1 MIPAILSVL
10 GSSGF
15 GAILGTA
22 GAWLTRKEERKKQKQ
37 EHDFQIEM
45 SKINLEESK
54 LDREHELAIAD
65 KERKHAE
72 TEGQIAG
79 ELIDSESFKESI
91 ISSRIKSGIKIIDGI
106 RALMRPLITVYLLII
121 TTWMSLKIAAL
132 VGGMESLDPEELF
145 NLYRSIIE
153 NIIFL
158 TVTAVTWWFGTRNI
172 NKKQ

>member
-37 EHDFQIEM
+37 EHSFQIEM
-45 SKINLEESK
+45 SKINLEESR
-54 LDREHELAIAD
+54 LDRVHELSMAD
-65 KERKHAE
+65 KERIQAE

-91 ISSRIKSGIKIIDGI
+91 ISSRTKSGIKIIDGI
-106 RALMRPLITVYLLII
+106 RSLMRPLITVYLLVISSI
-121 TTWMSLKIAAL
+121 VAFSVSGL
-132 VGGMESLDPEELF
+132 VGGLESFDHGKLF
-145 NLYRSIIE
+145 VLYAGIISDLS
-153 NIIFL
+153 FL
-158 TVTAVTWWFGTRNI
+158 TITAVTWWFGTRNV
-172 NKKQ
+172 NRK